1 MQELLTK
8 KKLTLS
14 LNSMSQVCTCRNTHS
29 RKQCLDTCP
38 ANVTRGKN
46 VGSLES
52 TAAQQNIQIIE
63 DAGIQIGNIV
73 ADGTHQ
79 VTSKLP
85 KRIGKFE
92 CAVHLSRSARRRV
105 YKVAPQ
111 LSKDCCSG
119 PAQTKALADT
129 IINRCKRELTLA
141 RKKYTTDD
149 NFFKHMKNAR
159 GIILSCMAGNHIPCR
174 GASLS
179 CVYVGRRRVKY
190 RLESQQKQWMITA
203 TDASLLQTAIDHKL
217 NDEVLKKQINIQDT
231 NKVEA
236 FHLRCF
242 KLNPKS
248 KLNRTT
254 YHARNLHAV
263 SVDTK

>member
-1 MQELLTK
+1 
-8 KKLTLS
+8 
-14 LNSMSQVCTCRNTHS
+14 
-29 RKQCLDTCP
+29 
-38 ANVTRGKN
+38 
-46 VGSLES
+46 
-52 TAAQQNIQIIE
+52 
-63 DAGIQIGNIV
+63 
-73 ADGTHQ
+73 
-79 VTSKLP
+79 
-85 KRIGKFE
+85 
-92 CAVHLSRSARRRV
+92 
-105 YKVAPQ
+105 
-111 LSKDCCSG
+111 
-119 PAQTKALADT
+119 
-129 IINRCKRELTLA
+129 
-141 RKKYTTDD
+141 
-149 NFFKHMKNAR
+149 
-159 GIILSCMAGNHIPCR
+159 MAGNHIPCR